1 MSGYMCYSLTKA
13 GNITNICSA
22 SYAGTKH
29 LRTKKDRGTNS
40 MSRPTSKTDLMTAA
54 ADNYRKLNAL
64 IDGLTEK
71 ELTTECDFAADEKK
85 KEAHW
90 KRDKNLRD
98 VLIHLYEWHQ
108 LLLSWVQANQNG
120 EEKPFLPRPYNWKT
134 YGEMNVFFWKKH
146 QNTSL
151 EDAKEMLDQSHREI
165 MQLAET
171 FSNEELFSKGVYKW
185 VGGSTLGSYF
195 VSNTSSHYDW
205 AMKKLKA
212 HIKKCKG
219 Q

>member
-71 ELTTECDFAADEKK
+71 ELTTEFNFAADEKK

-146 QNTSL
+146 QNTFL